1 VRHPVLLLCALLL
14 TAQAPPPATPSSTPS
29 STPLATPI
37 PEAAPAPAADPAPA
51 PTPEQPA
58 PAPTPTPPIPPPAE
72 QQLIYHGEASSI
84 LGRNVR
90 DRDEGLIG
98 RIVDV
103 LVDDTGQPR
112 AAVIDIGGFMGMGS
126 RKVAVAWR
134 TLRFQTAA
142 GRAGR
147 IVLDMTLDQIK
158 DVPEFRR
165 SVNPADP
172 PITVAVPPPPKP

>member
-1 VRHPVLLLCALLL
+1 VRHPALLLCALLL

-90 DRDEGLIG
+90 DRDDGLIG